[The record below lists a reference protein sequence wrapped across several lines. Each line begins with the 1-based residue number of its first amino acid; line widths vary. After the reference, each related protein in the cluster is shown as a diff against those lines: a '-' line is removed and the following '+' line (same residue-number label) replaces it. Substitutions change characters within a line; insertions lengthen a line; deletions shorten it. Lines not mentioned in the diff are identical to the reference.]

1 MEALL
6 KGIASAAVA
15 YSVHYSSAKLYDF
28 FCVPDGVYGFIQ
40 GMFTTGSPVCQAGL
54 AVVSNT
60 QMSYSNLLTIGLTR
74 MVLDMAIPGAGTAA
88 TSAAASAF
96 AGSAGATGAAAATAA
111 TEKIISN
118 VGAVVSSASSLS
130 PSILTRAASKA
141 IAGI

>member
-1 MEALL
+1 M
-6 KGIASAAVA
+6 KGVASAAVA
-15 YSVHYSSAKLYDF
+15 YSVHYSSAKLYDY
-28 FCVPDGVYGFIQ
+28 FCVPDGLYGFVQ

-60 QMSYSNLLTIGLTR
+60 QMSYSTLITIGLTR
-74 MVLDMAIPGAGTAA
+74 MVLDMAVPGSGTAA
-88 TSAAASAF
+88 TAAATAAST
-96 AGSAGATGAAAATAA
+96 GTAGATGAAAATAA